1 MIALNQFEQKDWT
14 ILIYA
19 NGNNELQPEIWRVK
33 TDAERIGSSEN
44 VNVVMQISR
53 EKNELI
59 SILRPYESLPQVGVK
74 WIGARRYFV
83 TKDKSNLIMDLG
95 RINMANPMTLYDF
108 IKWGISC
115 YPAKHYLLILGGHGY
130 QFVGAMTDYSQSV
143 PYIMGIPGLCEAIQL
158 ASCELGR
165 KIDLLVLDVC
175 YFNMIESVYEFG
187 KDENHAV
194 QSIITYI
201 GGGPLQ
207 GLSYDK
213 LIRAVQCNS
222 YLADLPS
229 LIRRIVDSLDFDLV
243 AVEIN
248 HNKLKYIKK
257 LYCDLADCY
266 LASKGDKTA
275 KLHELF
281 LLKPEDE
288 WYTLASSINYAVLSL
303 ILCHKSITDS
313 KSALLNCAT
322 LPTDNLEKIIRYSK
336 LSFAQ
341 DNNWTYLLS
350 NKAIQPCLSVTS
362 EVELSSLV
370 LSAQEV
376 FNYICIMNPSLSKE
390 GIQVIFEKLLQYKKW
405 VLIE

>member
-1 MIALNQFEQKDWT
+1 MNQIRQKDWT

-33 TDAERIGSSEN
+33 TDAEKVGSNEN

-59 SILRPYESLPQVGVK
+59 SIIRPYETIPQVGVK

-83 TKDKSNLIMDLG
+83 TNDKSTLIKDLG
-95 RINMANPMTLYDF
+95 RINMANPVTLYDF
-108 IKWGISC
+108 IKWGISG
-115 YPAKHYLLILGGHGY
+115 YPAKHYLLTLGGHGY
-130 QFVGAMTDYSQSV
+130 QFVGAMTDYSQNV
-143 PYIMGIPGLCEAIQL
+143 PYIMGIPGLCKAIQL
-158 ASCELGR
+158 ASSELGR

-175 YFNMIESVYEFG
+175 YFNLIEPVYEFG
-187 KDENHAV
+187 KAENHAV
-194 QSIITYI
+194 QNIITYI

-222 YLADLPS
+222 HIADLSS

-248 HNKLKYIKK
+248 HNKLKHIKK
-257 LYCDLADCY
+257 LYCDLAECY
-266 LASKGDKTA
+266 IAYKGDKKT

-281 LLKPEDE
+281 LAKPEDE
-288 WYTLASSINYAVLSL
+288 WHMLANSINYSVLSL
-303 ILCHKSITDS
+303 ILYHKIITNS
-313 KSALLNCAT
+313 KSSLLNSAIV
-322 LPTDNLEKIIRYSK
+322 PTNNLEKIIRYSK

-341 DNNWTYLLS
+341 NNNWTYLLS
-350 NKAIQPCLSVTS
+350 NKAMQPCLFATS
-362 EVELSSLV
+362 EAELSPLI

-376 FNYICIMNPSLSKE
+376 LNYIYIMNSSLTQE
-390 GIQVIFEKLLQYKKW
+390 RIQMIFEKLLQYKNW
-405 VLIE
+405 VLLE